1 MEDAARHPVLPAYG
15 HRPLRFRPDHP
26 SNQDPEIRNMSVS
39 NNTRTLLMTFGAALA
54 LTACGGGSDRVVSP
68 GEGAFPPAPAPAPAP
83 TTPPPTTPPPAT
95 GGPAASCPTGFDNVG
110 TIAEGTLRA
119 CQLPT
124 SIVGNLV
131 LENLDGVAYAING
144 QVSVGEDVGGDFS
157 NPAAG
162 ARTGILT
169 VEPGTTL
176 FGSAGADFIV
186 VNRGSQIFAE
196 GEATNPIVFTSRL
209 ALEGGNNIDSIGQWG
224 GIVVLGRA
232 AISAC
237 PAGTVSGAPECQAPI
252 EGVNNA
258 FYGGNRP
265 NDNSG
270 RLRYVRVMHSGYAI
284 APNNELQGITLG
296 GVGSG
301 TTLDHLQ
308 VYNSSDDGIEIFG
321 GSANLRHLV
330 LNGNDDD
337 SLDTDTGWNGG
348 AQFAIVVQRANG
360 GDRMTEFSAI
370 RREPYSTP
378 KIANFTFVGRAGGTA
393 ALELNQGTQASFY
406 NSVVTRVAG
415 GTGAAEQC
423 LNITDDNTTGTFH
436 SVFFSCP
443 VAFSGTR
450 AEAAF
455 TAGTNNTA
463 NGTSTLTGTFIN
475 GANETAVTPYAN
487 LSTVHSFFQNVDY
500 IGAVKNTA
508 DTWYQGWTCGLT
520 TDTPC

>member
-1 MEDAARHPVLPAYG
+1 
-15 HRPLRFRPDHP
+15 
-26 SNQDPEIRNMSVS
+26 
-39 NNTRTLLMTFGAALA
+39 
-54 LTACGGGSDRVVSP
+54 
-68 GEGAFPPAPAPAPAP
+68 
-83 TTPPPTTPPPAT
+83 
-95 GGPAASCPTGFDNVG
+95 PTGFNNVG
-110 TIAEGTLRA
+110 TIAAGSLRA

-131 LENLDGVAYAING
+131 IKKLDGVAYAING
-144 QVSVGEDVGGDFS
+144 QVSVGQDTGG
-157 NPAAG
+157 NAAAPAAG
-162 ARTGILT
+162 AQTGTLT
-169 VEPGTTL
+169 VEPGTTF

-196 GEATNPIVFTSRL
+196 GTATAPIVFTSRL
-209 ALEGGNNIDSIGQWG
+209 ALEGQNNIDSIGQWG
-224 GIVVLGRA
+224 GIVILGRA

-237 PAGTVSGAPECQAPI
+237 PGTTVSGTPECQALI

-258 FYGGNRP
+258 FYGGNKAD
-265 NDNSG
+265 DNSG

-337 SLDTDTGWNGG
+337 ALDTDTGWNGG
-348 AQFAIVVQRANG
+348 AQFGIVIQRANG

-370 RREPYSTP
+370 RRTPYSTP
-378 KIANFTFVGRAGGTA
+378 KIANFTFVGRAGGTS

-406 NSVVTRVAG
+406 NSVVTRTAG
-415 GTGAAEQC
+415 GTGAAAQC
-423 LNITDDNTTGTFH
+423 LNIVDDNTTGTFQ
-436 SVFFSCP
+436 SVYFSCP
-443 VAFSGTR
+443 TPFVAGSRAETAFS
-450 AEAAF
+450 
-455 TAGTNNTA
+455 AGANNTA
-463 NGTSTLTGTFIN
+463 TGTSTLTGTFIN
-475 GANETAVTPYAN
+475 GANETAVTPFAN
-487 LSTVHSFFQNVDY
+487 LSGVHAFFQNVDY
-500 IGAVKNTA
+500 IGAVKNTT

-520 TDTPC
+520 ADKPC